1 VFVDVET
8 PVGTRAEATD
18 AVVRRLEAELGGLPD
33 RQDWKSI
40 VAMSGGGSGGAA
52 EMAGQGGPGGPNRG
66 RVTVNFVDY
75 QDRLKSSD
83 LALAEFQE
91 QIGREI
97 PGAKISVAAL
107 QEGPQQG
114 QPVNIE
120 IVGEDPVTLKELSD
134 RAIEVLERSAVYPKL
149 VGLASD
155 LDEARPELAVYVDRE
170 KAALYDLS
178 TSEVGRAIR
187 AAVNGVEAAKYRTGN
202 DEYDIVVRLAEPYRR
217 ELEQLRDLTVMDE
230 GRQIPLLS
238 VARWEVADGYGS
250 IKRKDQTRVATIGA
264 GVAEGYNSNAV
275 LAEVQVALSEFTAQ
289 LPPGYTARYT
299 GQSQEQ
305 DEAMAFLGTAFLTA
319 LLLIAFILMSQF
331 NSVVKPTIIM
341 TSVLMSTVGV
351 FLGLVVFRMPFG
363 IIMSMVGIISLAGI
377 VVNNA
382 ILLIDYI
389 DILRDRDGMDRR
401 EALVQGGKTRLRP
414 VVLTATTTALG
425 LVPLAVGLNFD
436 FFGLFAALQ
445 PELFWGGE
453 QAAWWGPMAIVVITG
468 ILFATFLTL
477 ILVPVMY
484 SVVDDAT
491 AFLRR
496 HYMAEDPAPERG
508 PVVAEPGPWIPAPAQ
523 LTEREVARG

>member
-1 VFVDVET
+1 
-8 PVGTRAEATD
+8 
-18 AVVRRLEAELGGLPD
+18 
-33 RQDWKSI
+33 
-40 VAMSGGGSGGAA
+40 
-52 EMAGQGGPGGPNRG
+52 
-66 RVTVNFVDY
+66 
-75 QDRLKSSD
+75 
-83 LALAEFQE
+83 
-91 QIGREI
+91 
-97 PGAKISVAAL
+97 
-107 QEGPQQG
+107 
-114 QPVNIE
+114 
-120 IVGEDPVTLKELSD
+120 
-134 RAIEVLERSAVYPKL
+134 
-149 VGLASD
+149 
-155 LDEARPELAVYVDRE
+155 
-170 KAALYDLS
+170 
-178 TSEVGRAIR
+178 
-187 AAVNGVEAAKYRTGN
+187 
-202 DEYDIVVRLAEPYRR
+202 
-217 ELEQLRDLTVMDE
+217 
-230 GRQIPLLS
+230 
-238 VARWEVADGYGS
+238 
-250 IKRKDQTRVATIGA
+250 
-264 GVAEGYNSNAV
+264 
-275 LAEVQVALSEFTAQ
+275 VQVALSEFTAQ